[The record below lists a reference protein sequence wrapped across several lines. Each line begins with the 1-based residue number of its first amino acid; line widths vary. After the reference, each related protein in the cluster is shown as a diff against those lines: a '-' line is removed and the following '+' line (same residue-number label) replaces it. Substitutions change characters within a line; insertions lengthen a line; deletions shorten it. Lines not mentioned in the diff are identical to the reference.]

1 MHARIETGV
10 FQCPSSTPCDRQS
23 TSERSMPHFLSD
35 RSNRLAACH
44 YWFLFV
50 FGRAIFTWRTN
61 RHHSRMCRIRSRSFK
76 RRRKISK
83 MRRHT
88 TCAWIFRSL
97 GTGLTTID
105 RGPLISRVMH
115 SSRCMDLDSMTWP
128 RKLSMSPPPLL
139 VAILHECI
147 LEATS
152 RVEARVVTIH
162 DSMESRKVDVQFI

>member
-1 MHARIETGV
+1 MTARVPPKDRCLISYKTGV
-10 FQCPSSTPCDRQS
+10 TGWR
-23 TSERSMPHFLSD
+23 H
-35 RSNRLAACH
+35 AI

-50 FGRAIFTWRTN
+50 FGHAIFTWRTN
-61 RHHSRMCRIRSRSFK
+61 LHHSRMCRIRSRSFK

-105 RGPLISRVMH
+105 RGPSISRVMH
-115 SSRCMDLDSMTWP
+115 SNRCMDLDSMTWP

-147 LEATS
+147 WKAIS
-152 RVEARVVTIH
+152 RTDARVVTIH
-162 DSMESRKVDVQFI
+162 DLMESRTVDAQFV

>member
-1 MHARIETGV
+1 MTARVPLKDQCLISYKTRVTGWRHAI
-10 FQCPSSTPCDRQS
+10 
-23 TSERSMPHFLSD
+23 
-35 RSNRLAACH
+35 

-50 FGRAIFTWRTN
+50 FGHAIFTWRTN
-61 RHHSRMCRIRSRSFK
+61 RHRSRMCRIRSRSFK

-152 RVEARVVTIH
+152 RVDARVVTIH

>member
-1 MHARIETGV
+1 MTARVPLKDRCLISYKMRVTGWRHAI
-10 FQCPSSTPCDRQS
+10 
-23 TSERSMPHFLSD
+23 
-35 RSNRLAACH
+35 

-83 MRRHT
+83 MRQHT
-88 TCAWIFRSL
+88 IYVWILKSL
-97 GTGLTTID
+97 GTGLRTID

-128 RKLSMSPPPLL
+128 RKLSKMSPLILL
-139 VAILHECI
+139 VAIIRECI
-147 LEATS
+147 WEAIS
-152 RVEARVVTIH
+152 RKDTQAVTIL
-162 DSMESRKVDVQFI
+162 DSIGSRTVRCAI

>member
-1 MHARIETGV
+1 MTARVHPKDRCLISYKTGV
-10 FQCPSSTPCDRQS
+10 TGWR
-23 TSERSMPHFLSD
+23 H
-35 RSNRLAACH
+35 AI

-88 TCAWIFRSL
+88 TCAWIFKSL

-128 RKLSMSPPPLL
+128 RKLSKMSPLILL
-139 VAILHECI
+139 VAIIRECI
-147 LEATS
+147 WEAIS
-152 RVEARVVTIH
+152 RTDARVVTIH
-162 DSMESRKVDVQFI
+162 DLMESRTVDAQFV

>member
-1 MHARIETGV
+1 MTARVPLKDRCLISYKMRVTGWRHAI
-10 FQCPSSTPCDRQS
+10 
-23 TSERSMPHFLSD
+23 
-35 RSNRLAACH
+35 

-50 FGRAIFTWRTN
+50 FGHAIFTWRTN

-128 RKLSMSPPPLL
+128 RKLSKMSPLILL
-139 VAILHECI
+139 VAIIRECI
-147 LEATS
+147 WEAIS
-152 RVEARVVTIH
+152 RTDARVVTIH
-162 DSMESRKVDVQFI
+162 DLMESRTVDAQFV